1 MLAEQGFLSYFGVPL
16 IAQGLVKGVLE
27 IFHRSPLEPDDEW
40 IDFLHTLAGQ
50 AAIAI
55 EDAQLFRNLQQSNIE
70 LLQAYDATIED
81 WSRALDLRDKETE
94 VHTQRVTE
102 MAILPGQKLGL
113 SDQELKYMR
122 WGGLLHDI
130 GKMAVPDRIL
140 LKPDAFTS
148 EEMDIMKQHPSFA
161 LQMLSPIQYLK
172 LALDIPY
179 CHHEHWDGTGYP
191 RGLKGEQ
198 IPFTARIFAITDVY
212 DTLTSDRPYRPRWTE
227 ADAVAYIRQHAGSFF
242 DSQIVDV
249 FLQMVEENL
258 FAGTMAKER

>member
-1 MLAEQGFLSYFGVPL
+1 
-16 IAQGLVKGVLE
+16 
-27 IFHRSPLEPDDEW
+27 
-40 IDFLHTLAGQ
+40 
-50 AAIAI
+50 
-55 EDAQLFRNLQQSNIE
+55 
-70 LLQAYDATIED
+70 
-81 WSRALDLRDKETE
+81 
-94 VHTQRVTE
+94 
-102 MAILPGQKLGL
+102 
-113 SDQELKYMR
+113 MR

-198 IPFTARIFAITDVY
+198 IPFTARIFAIADVY
-212 DTLTSDRPYRPRWTE
+212 DALTSDRPYRPRWTE